1 MVGSL
6 LLEVY
11 FPLIGVVL
19 SNALYLAPAPA
30 VAQAVRTGKLGSLNV
45 LPLVLM
51 VVSTTAW
58 ISYALSVPNPYITAS
73 NLPGAVAAV
82 AYLVFTLPLM
92 PREAAA
98 ERRTVQLIAVA
109 GTAALLVLWS
119 YLVLGG
125 LAAEERSKALGFYG
139 SLICVILFA
148 SPLSTM
154 REVIAAKSSATIYAP
169 LTLAQVANCATWT
182 GYGFAIGDL
191 WVWGPNLT
199 GLLLGLMQLALKLVF
214 PVRGGAAV
222 ERGRLVAKG
231 VISTT
236 KPSENIS
243 LLLAASLFARARHVY
258 RRLNFHCMRRLGRR
272 LGGGVAARLLQHLAD
287 RVLRA
292 CIGIGLPN
300 FGRRCGRLLLDLW
313 RRRRRR
319 RRRRCSRRLGLL
331 RRAFRPRLRIAL
343 RLRLRLN

>member
-1 MVGSL
+1 M
-6 LLEVY
+6 
-11 FPLIGVVL
+11 
-19 SNALYLAPAPA
+19 
-30 VAQAVRTGKLGSLNV
+30 

-231 VISTT
+231 S
-236 KPSENIS
+236 
-243 LLLAASLFARARHVY
+243 
-258 RRLNFHCMRRLGRR
+258 
-272 LGGGVAARLLQHLAD
+272 D
-287 RVLRA
+287 
-292 CIGIGLPN
+292 
-300 FGRRCGRLLLDLW
+300 LDDE
-313 RRRRRR
+313 
-319 RRRRCSRRLGLL
+319 
-331 RRAFRPRLRIAL
+331 A
-343 RLRLRLN
+343 

>member
-1 MVGSL
+1 MKESGCHGWCARALEVVHTSHSQQADFSRDSVALRRAPRRRCDNRKITMVGSL

-231 VISTT
+231 S
-236 KPSENIS
+236 
-243 LLLAASLFARARHVY
+243 
-258 RRLNFHCMRRLGRR
+258 
-272 LGGGVAARLLQHLAD
+272 D
-287 RVLRA
+287 
-292 CIGIGLPN
+292 
-300 FGRRCGRLLLDLW
+300 LDDE
-313 RRRRRR
+313 
-319 RRRRCSRRLGLL
+319 
-331 RRAFRPRLRIAL
+331 A
-343 RLRLRLN
+343 

>member
-92 PREAAA
+92 PRRPPPSGGRCSSSRSPAP
-98 ERRTVQLIAVA
+98 RRCWFCGRT
-109 GTAALLVLWS
+109 S
-119 YLVLGG
+119 CSGG

-231 VISTT
+231 S
-236 KPSENIS
+236 
-243 LLLAASLFARARHVY
+243 
-258 RRLNFHCMRRLGRR
+258 
-272 LGGGVAARLLQHLAD
+272 D
-287 RVLRA
+287 
-292 CIGIGLPN
+292 
-300 FGRRCGRLLLDLW
+300 LDDE
-313 RRRRRR
+313 
-319 RRRRCSRRLGLL
+319 
-331 RRAFRPRLRIAL
+331 A
-343 RLRLRLN
+343 

>member
-1 MVGSL
+1 MTPSVGSTAHPSADSRKTMVGSL

-231 VISTT
+231 S
-236 KPSENIS
+236 
-243 LLLAASLFARARHVY
+243 
-258 RRLNFHCMRRLGRR
+258 
-272 LGGGVAARLLQHLAD
+272 D
-287 RVLRA
+287 
-292 CIGIGLPN
+292 
-300 FGRRCGRLLLDLW
+300 LDDE
-313 RRRRRR
+313 
-319 RRRRCSRRLGLL
+319 
-331 RRAFRPRLRIAL
+331 A
-343 RLRLRLN
+343 

>member
-169 LTLAQVANCATWT
+169 LTLAQLATC
-182 GYGFAIGDL
+182 GS
-191 WVWGPNLT
+191 
-199 GLLLGLMQLALKLVF
+199 
-214 PVRGGAAV
+214 
-222 ERGRLVAKG
+222 G
-231 VISTT
+231 VPTS
-236 KPSENIS
+236 PGSS
-243 LLLAASLFARARHVY
+243 SA
-258 RRLNFHCMRRLGRR
+258 
-272 LGGGVAARLLQHLAD
+272 
-287 RVLRA
+287 
-292 CIGIGLPN
+292 
-300 FGRRCGRLLLDLW
+300 
-313 RRRRRR
+313 
-319 RRRRCSRRLGLL
+319 
-331 RRAFRPRLRIAL
+331 
-343 RLRLRLN
+343 